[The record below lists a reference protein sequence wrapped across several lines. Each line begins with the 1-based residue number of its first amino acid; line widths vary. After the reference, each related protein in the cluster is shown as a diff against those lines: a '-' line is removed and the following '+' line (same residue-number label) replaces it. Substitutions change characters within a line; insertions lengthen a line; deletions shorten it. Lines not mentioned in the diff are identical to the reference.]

1 MAITSNGR
9 FGFGSVNEN
18 TVLSFQIGNDSI
30 ADLISPAHHAV
41 LSDQRE
47 GIITQVEGFKVLT
60 RGTNN
65 RQVAEVSRDIK
76 SNRLIPEVL
85 EKKIKILYG
94 QGLYVY
100 KNEFSEDGKLNR
112 CWQNNKDIEEWL
124 NSWNAAG
131 LTEDCNDFIQAC
143 IRRLVYFEDF
153 FVKWRFLRSKAI
165 GGRVVAGLEMV
176 ENSRVRLA
184 TSKAISPF
192 GDYVYDDFTHA
203 MVGNWHHGSRYQV
216 YPLFRVNKARNY
228 DVAIS
233 HHAID
238 DVDNIYGRNK
248 FYVGLRE
255 WIRIS
260 NDNPRFLRSFLRNVM
275 AAKVHVIIPNE
286 WVESKRKQIQSVCDT
301 NRKRKNEGATQLL
314 FYGIEVGDTFD
325 ETMLN
330 KYINQELERL
340 TVYLSGA
347 DNQGKMFSS
356 FSFRDAKGNDVK
368 WEIVQIDLKYKEYIE
383 SLIALDQRADAV
395 IPSGLGLDPSISNV
409 SKEGVISKSGS
420 DAYYNYIIYQD
431 QLYSM
436 EKICCDP
443 LNMAIMINFPQLWQQ
458 GYRLGL
464 YRNTPARQQDI
475 SPDDRLTASK

>member
-1 MAITSNGR
+1 MAITTNGR
-9 FGFGSVNEN
+9 FGYGNVNEN
-18 TVLSFQIGNDSI
+18 TVLSFQVGNDSLGDMLTPSRR
-30 ADLISPAHHAV
+30 AQ

-47 GIITQVEGFKVLT
+47 GVISQVEGYNVLT
-60 RGTNN
+60 RGANN
-65 RQVAEVSRDIK
+65 RQIAEVSRDIK
-76 SNRLIPEVL
+76 SNRLIPEVI

-100 KNEFSEDGKLNR
+100 RNEFSDDGRLVR
-112 CWQNNKDIEEWL
+112 HWQTNAEIEEWL

-131 LTEDCNDFIQAC
+131 LTEDCNDFIQSC
-143 IRRLVYFEDF
+143 IRRLSYFEDF
-153 FVKWRFLRSKAI
+153 FVKWRFLRSKAV

-184 TSKAISPF
+184 SDKRISPF
-192 GDYVYDDFTHA
+192 GDYIYDDFTHA
-203 MVGNWHHGSRYQV
+203 MIGNWHCGSRYQV
-216 YPLFRVNKARNY
+216 YPLFRVNNARKY

-238 DVDNIYGRNK
+238 DVDSMYGRNK
-248 FYVGLRE
+248 FYEGLRE

-286 WVESKRKQIQSVCDT
+286 WVESKRKQIEALCNT
-301 NRKRKNEGATQLL
+301 NRQRKSEGKSLLL
-314 FYGIEVGDTFD
+314 FNGIEIGDKFD
-325 ETMLN
+325 ESLLI
-330 KYINQELERL
+330 KYTNNELERL
-340 TVYLSGA
+340 TTYLSGA
-347 DNQGKMFSS
+347 ENQGKMFSS
-356 FSFRDAKGNDVK
+356 FSFKDTKGNDHR
-368 WEIVQIDLKYKEYIE
+368 WEIIQIDLKYKEYIE
-383 SLIALDQRADAV
+383 SLISLDQRADAV

-431 QLYSM
+431 QLYAT

-443 LNMAIMINFPQLWQQ
+443 LNMAVMINFPHLWKQ
-458 GYRLGL
+458 GLRIGL
-464 YRNTPARQQDI
+464 YRNTPARQQDV
-475 SPDDRLTASK
+475 SPNDRMNA